1 MYRLP
6 YIGKPRTA
14 GPGKNHRHQS
24 GPKKGNRPDNLQK
37 VRRITVGRKIREA
50 SGKCKTKTPLHWSGV
65 LSFGV
70 FCAFGFAAGVARAH

>member
-24 GPKKGNRPDNLQK
+24 GPKEGKRPDNLQK
-37 VRRITVGRKIREA
+37 VRRITAGRKIREA
-50 SGKCKTKTPLHWSGV
+50 SGNARPKRRSIGA
-65 LSFGV
+65 
-70 FCAFGFAAGVARAH
+70 AF